1 MLMRCSTYLQKGGEK
16 DIQLS
21 ADIKWKDSK
30 SVEKMGNHLSRFTC
44 NKKANLKK
52 VFKNSTPP
60 SMAQTELSIK
70 CGKTKNRS
78 NFIFLKHTKN
88 ANQIVGS
95 CRTNHLIHL
104 IDDFDFLKE
113 QMNKSNLNFELS
125 DARIK
130 LDDKKLIEDKHKG
143 FFGRYSIL
151 ADLFGMI
158 GFIPAASIYLLFGEF
173 TLVTLI
179 PFIVG
184 LIFWVGSVVI
194 GCWSHPKYVLIEK
207 D

>member
-1 MLMRCSTYLQKGGEK
+1 MIKRCSTYLQKGGEGF
-16 DIQLS
+16 QLS
-21 ADIKWKDSK
+21 ADIKWKDSI
-30 SVEKMGNHLSRFTC
+30 SVQKMGSHLNQYTC
-44 NKKANLKK
+44 GKKWNLKR
-52 VFKNSTPP
+52 VFKDSTLP
-60 SMAQTELSIK
+60 SQNQTELSIK
-70 CGKTKNRS
+70 CGKRKNRS
-78 NFIFLKHTKN
+78 SFIFLRNSESTS
-88 ANQIVGS
+88 QIVGS
-95 CRTNHLIHL
+95 CKTNRLIHL

-113 QMNKSNLNFELS
+113 QMKTSKLDYKLS

-130 LDDKKLIEDKHKG
+130 LDDDKLIDNSKQG
-143 FFGRYSIL
+143 FFSRRSVL
-151 ADLFGMI
+151 VDLFGMI

>member
-1 MLMRCSTYLQKGGEK
+1 M
-16 DIQLS
+16 
-21 ADIKWKDSK
+21 A
-30 SVEKMGNHLSRFTC
+30 NHLSRFTC
-44 NKKANLKK
+44 NKKTNLRR
-52 VFKNSTPP
+52 VLKNFTPP
-60 SMAQTELSIK
+60 LIAQTKLSIK

-78 NFIFLKHTKN
+78 NFIFLKQTENSYK
-88 ANQIVGS
+88 IVGS

-113 QMNKSNLNFELS
+113 QMNTSKLAFELS

-130 LDDKKLIEDKHKG
+130 LDDKKLIEDKQKG
-143 FFGRYSIL
+143 FFSRYSIL

-173 TLVTLI
+173 NLVTLI

-184 LIFWVGSVVI
+184 LIFWVGSIIV
-194 GCWSHPKYVLIEK
+194 GCWSHPRYVLIEK

>member
-1 MLMRCSTYLQKGGEK
+1 MIIRCSTYLQKGGEG
-16 DIQLS
+16 IQLS

-30 SVEKMGNHLSRFTC
+30 SAQKMGNHLSCFTC
-44 NKKANLKK
+44 SKKWNLKR
-52 VFKNSTPP
+52 VFKDSNPP
-60 SMAQTELSIK
+60 SQDQTELSIK
-70 CGKTKNRS
+70 CGKRKNRS
-78 NFIFLKHTKN
+78 SFVFLRNSQNTS
-88 ANQIVGS
+88 QIVGS
-95 CRTNHLIHL
+95 CRTNRLIHL

-113 QMNKSNLNFELS
+113 QMKKSKLNFELD

-130 LDDKKLIEDKHKG
+130 LDDNKLIDDSDKG
-143 FFGRYSIL
+143 FFDKRSVLI
-151 ADLFGMI
+151 DLFGMI

-184 LIFWVGSVVI
+184 LVFWVGSVVI